1 MPERALRI
9 AIVGA
14 GPAGIYS
21 AEALVKA
28 ADERDQPMAIDLID
42 AVPSPFGLVRYGV
55 APDHY
60 SIRSV
65 RDALDRILHDHRIRF
80 FGNVEVGDAIGADTA
95 GDSVAPQ
102 QISLATLRS
111 MYDAVILSYGAA
123 TDRSLGISGEDS
135 QGSISATQFVAWYT
149 GHPDTPADAWVD
161 LLTHSTSVAVVGVG
175 NVAIDVARILAKSA
189 EELQQTDMPEH
200 VLTALSNSAIRDIYI
215 IGRRGPAE
223 ATWTTKELRELGE
236 LVEAD
241 ISVRGGDT
249 ELGPTSQSMVDT
261 SKVAARNV
269 GVVREWVTRAAGEK
283 RKCIHL
289 RFFARPVAIEV
300 VSGHAT
306 AITIES
312 TQLTSEGAVVGTG
325 KIERIAVDAVI
336 RSVGYRG
343 TALSD
348 VPFDDDRGVVP
359 HAEGRVLHSTGPV
372 PGLYVAGWIKR
383 GPSGIIG
390 TNKKD
395 AVNTVSSL
403 LHDLD
408 QGVLSN
414 TEPARDDLADVLKN
428 GFVDHAG
435 WRRINDAEIAL
446 GSRRGRDR
454 TTIHDRGE
462 SLAAS
467 HVGEG
472 TGRTSPASQ

>member
-1 MPERALRI
+1 MPERELRI

-28 ADERDQPMAIDLID
+28 AEEREQPMAIDLID

-80 FGNVEVGDAIGADTA
+80 FGNVEVGEDTKAIAA
-95 GDSVAPQ
+95 ADSVAPQ

-123 TDRSLGISGEDS
+123 TDRNLGISGEDS

-161 LLTHSTSVAVVGVG
+161 LLAHCASVAVVGVG
-175 NVAIDVARILAKSA
+175 NVAVDVARILGKSA

-236 LVEAD
+236 LAEAD
-241 ISVRGGDT
+241 ISVRGVDT
-249 ELGPTSQSMVDT
+249 ELGPTSQLVVDT

-269 GVVREWVTRAAGEK
+269 GVVKEWVTRPAGK
-283 RKCIHL
+283 KSKCIHL

-300 VSGHAT
+300 ANGHAT
-306 AITIES
+306 ALIIES
-312 TQLTSEGAVVGTG
+312 TQLTPKGWCVVGTG
-325 KIERIAVDAVI
+325 EIERIAVDAVI

-348 VPFDDDRGVVP
+348 VPFDHDRGVVP
-359 HAEGRVLHSTGPV
+359 H
-372 PGLYVAGWIKR
+372 
-383 GPSGIIG
+383 
-390 TNKKD
+390 D
-395 AVNTVSSL
+395 
-403 LHDLD
+403 
-408 QGVLSN
+408 
-414 TEPARDDLADVLKN
+414 
-428 GFVDHAG
+428 
-435 WRRINDAEIAL
+435 
-446 GSRRGRDR
+446 
-454 TTIHDRGE
+454 
-462 SLAAS
+462 
-467 HVGEG
+467 EG
-472 TGRTSPASQ
+472 TGSARHWPGAGALRCGLDQTWTPPELLVRIKRTRSTLCRHYFTT